1 MEGAPLGKHNQF
13 DMRKNEKQRRRG
25 ARFIGRWTDRQ
36 SNLQIAET
44 PKECQTDLQTDEM
57 TG

>member
-1 MEGAPLGKHNQF
+1 MEGATLGKHNQF

-44 PKECQTDLQTDEM
+44 PKEC
-57 TG
+57 